1 MFTLSESW
9 LEHQFLDECT
19 QCPPTPSVS
28 GGPVLGREE
37 APPEWGGAS
46 TGSGFRVGVAE
57 CVGPDDCGQFS
68 GCIDGGKPDD
78 IPAPD
83 TADALKVDRPA
94 PGRGL
99 SVLPPPA
106 RRGGRECAHQRGQ
119 ATAPAN
125 VRQIATGARGRIDTI
140 NHGTTARRAR
150 APRETRR
157 RPPGG
162 ASS

>member
-19 QCPPTPSVS
+19 QRPPTPSVS
-28 GGPVLGREE
+28 GGPVPGREE

-57 CVGPDDCGQFS
+57 RVGPDDGGQFS

-78 IPAPD
+78 IPAAD
-83 TADALKVDRPA
+83 TADTLKVDRPA
-94 PGRGL
+94 PWRGL

-106 RRGGRECAHQRGQ
+106 RRGGREAAHQ
-119 ATAPAN
+119 
-125 VRQIATGARGRIDTI
+125 
-140 NHGTTARRAR
+140 
-150 APRETRR
+150 
-157 RPPGG
+157 
-162 ASS
+162 